1 MQEDST
7 ISDGQARR
15 SAATRAK
22 LLAAA
27 REIFAAD
34 GYQAAS
40 TPAIARAAG
49 VSRGA
54 LYHQYADKAA
64 LFRDVVASMQAELAD
79 RIDAETRAL
88 ADDPL
93 AALKTGTL
101 AFLRAASAPDFAR
114 VVMIEGPA
122 VLGRDAWS
130 GIDRAAGTATLREG
144 LAAAMVAGRLAPL
157 PLEAL
162 ATVLSGA
169 MNEAALLVATAPDPD
184 AALAAAVT
192 VLDAMLDGLS
202 RPANR

>member
-1 MQEDST
+1 MQEESAT
-7 ISDGQARR
+7 PDGQARR
-15 SAATRAK
+15 SAATRAR

-54 LYHQYADKAA
+54 LYHQYDDKAA
-64 LFRDVVASMQAELAD
+64 LFRDVVATMQAELAE
-79 RIDAETRAL
+79 RIDAETRML
-88 ADDPL
+88 ADDPM
-93 AALKTGTL
+93 AALRTGTL

-114 VVMIEGPA
+114 IVMIEGPA
-122 VLGRDAWS
+122 VLGRDDWS
-130 GIDRAAGTATLREG
+130 GIDRAAGTATLRDG
-144 LAAAMVAGRLAPL
+144 LAAAMAAGRLAPL
-157 PLEAL
+157 PLETL

-169 MNEAALLVATAPDPD
+169 MNEAALLVATAPDPA
-184 AALAAAVT
+184 AALAGAAT
-192 VLDAMLDGLS
+192 VLDAVLDGLA